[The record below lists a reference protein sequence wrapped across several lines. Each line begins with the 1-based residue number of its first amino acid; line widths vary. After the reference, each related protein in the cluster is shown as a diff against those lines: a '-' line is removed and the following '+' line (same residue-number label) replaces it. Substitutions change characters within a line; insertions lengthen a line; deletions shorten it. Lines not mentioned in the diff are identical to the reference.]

1 MNRRLD
7 EAYRERVRLGDGT
20 EVILRTLKRDDT
32 RAWRPRPG

>member
-1 MNRRLD
+1 MNRRFD

-20 EVILRTLKRDDT
+20 EVILWTLKRDDM